1 MKYELFNKLA
11 AEISEVFNID
21 ERKIFKKSKKRE
33 IVDARYL
40 LYYLCKIN
48 KMKLIYIQKYMKN
61 RGYNIP
67 HSTIHYGIKE
77 VDKKLEADQDYQIVI
92 DSINALCTT
101 Y

>member
-1 MKYELFNKLA
+1 MKYELFNKLV
-11 AEISEVFNID
+11 SEVSDVFDID
-21 ERKIFKKSKKRE
+21 EQKIFKKNKERE

-40 LYYLCKIN
+40 LYYLCKTN
-48 KMKLIYIQKYMKN
+48 QMKLTYIQQYMKK

-77 VDKKLEADQDYQIVI
+77 VGKKVESDKDYQIVI
-92 DSINALCTT
+92 DSINSLCTA